1 MTCLFVI
8 AAPFY
13 LSLRAKQSNLVRLLA
28 CTGYSKLK
36 EHKEDEMRLV
46 SGQKGTTLIE
56 VLIAIA
62 LLGMIAVPF
71 LTALSTSS
79 RALIIADERTTA
91 ESLVRSEI
99 EYVKSQDYCD
109 APWSY
114 NVTSDGSTPSSDS
127 PCWPLGSHALP
138 DNCKGYSLTVNAS
151 PIVGDG
157 IRKITVTV
165 WRDGE
170 VVLITSTYKA
180 RYTE

>member
-1 MTCLFVI
+1 M
-8 AAPFY
+8 
-13 LSLRAKQSNLVRLLA
+13 K
-28 CTGYSKLK
+28 
-36 EHKEDEMRLV
+36 LV

-91 ESLVRSEI
+91 ESLIRSEI
-99 EYVKSQDYCD
+99 EYVRSQEYNATGNYTDIAD
-109 APWSY
+109 ADIPVGFDVY
-114 NVTSDGSTPSSDS
+114 LANVTE
-127 PCWPLGSHALP
+127 LGL
-138 DNCKGYSLTVNAS
+138 GLQE
-151 PIVGDG
+151 
-157 IRKITVTV
+157 ITVTV
-165 WRDGE
+165 KRDGE

>member
-1 MTCLFVI
+1 M
-8 AAPFY
+8 
-13 LSLRAKQSNLVRLLA
+13 RAKQSNLVRLLA

-36 EHKEDEMRLV
+36 EHKEDEMKLV

-109 APWSY
+109 ASWSY
-114 NVTSDGSTPSSDS
+114 NVTSVGSLSSDH
-127 PCWPLGSHALP
+127 PCWFVESHALP
-138 DNCKGYSLTVNAS
+138 DNCKDYSLTVNAS
-151 PIVGDG
+151 FIVGDG

-165 WRDGE
+165 ERDGE
-170 VVLITSTYKA
+170 PVLTTSTYKA